1 VSHESETRFSPGAPL
16 VPLPTQ
22 PEGLAWPTTE
32 WADGPAPDGLEPL
45 LDAAMDPKGP
55 LAHTYAVVVI
65 RAGRLVAQRYGGA
78 LPHFDRLAESVTAE
92 TPLLSWSMAKSV
104 LHALLAHPVAGGRLA
119 LGAPPAGIAWTV
131 GGSPAPA
138 DDGRRLITTQQM
150 LEMRDGLDFNED
162 YVDDRI
168 SDTIA
173 MLFGPGQ
180 EDVVAYTADRPLRHQ
195 PGEVFN
201 YSSGTSN
208 LLAAALGGVVGGQ
221 AEMVTFAEEKL
232 FKPIG
237 MTSGRLGFDGAGH
250 WVASSYAYATAQDWA
265 RFGYLYLRDGW
276 WESVRVLP
284 EGWVDHGRR
293 PRSVDPEDGSVYG
306 AHWWVV
312 EDGRGTFRA
321 SGYTGQSILICPALD
336 AVVVRLGNTPA
347 EHYPDLHRWRTGVLD
362 ALEA

>member
-1 VSHESETRFSPGAPL
+1 MSHEPKARFSPGAPL
-16 VPLPTQ
+16 VPLPAQ
-22 PEGLAWPTTE
+22 PEGLAWPTAG
-32 WADGPAPDGLEPL
+32 WAEGQAPDGLDRL
-45 LDAAMDPKGP
+45 LDAAMDPNGP

-65 RAGRLVAQRYGGA
+65 QAGRLVAERYGGA
-78 LPHFDRLAESVTAE
+78 LPHFDRPAEPVTAE

-104 LHALLAHPVAGGRLA
+104 LHALLAAPVAEGRLA
-119 LGAPPAGIAWTV
+119 LEAAPDGIAWTV
-131 GGSPAPA
+131 DGSPAPA
-138 DDGRRLITTQQM
+138 DDARRLITTQQF

-162 YVDDRI
+162 YVDDRT

-180 EDVVAYTADRPLRHQ
+180 EDVVAYAADRPLRHR
-195 PGEVFN
+195 PGDVFN

-208 LLAAALGGVVGGQ
+208 LLAAALGEVVGGQ
-221 AEMVTFAEEKL
+221 AEMAALAEKML

-237 MTSGRLGFDGAGH
+237 MGSGRLGFDPAGH
-250 WVASSYAYATAQDWA
+250 WVASSYAYATARDWA

-276 WESVRVLP
+276 WGSARVLP

-293 PRSVDPEDGSVYG
+293 PRSVDPEDGAVYG

-312 EDGRGTFRA
+312 EDGRGTFWA
-321 SGYTGQSILICPALD
+321 SGYTGQCILICPALD

-347 EHYPDLHRWRTGVLD
+347 EHYPRLRRWRTEMLD
-362 ALEA
+362 ALED